1 MKSQASCGD
10 LGVQMDSQREYLSTL
25 FFTIDKRLLSLVIRF
40 AGNSRSEKGTKSRGS
55 IKRGIALVMPVLAGE
70 K

>member
-1 MKSQASCGD
+1 MQVSK
-10 LGVQMDSQREYLSTL
+10 LVQMDSQREYLSTL
-25 FFTIDKRLLSLVIRF
+25 FLTSISVVYRELSVLR
-40 AGNSRSEKGTKSRGS
+40 GNSRSEKGTKSRGS

>member
-1 MKSQASCGD
+1 MVILWCRWI
-10 LGVQMDSQREYLSTL
+10 VRESIYLL
-25 FFTIDKRLLSLVIRF
+25 FFLPSIIDVYRWLSVLR
-40 AGNSRSEKGTKSRGS
+40 GNSRSEKGTKSRGS